1 MISTYAANKL
11 GAHLN
16 SLKIFVNVNI
26 NKLYSET
33 KEDWAEKY
41 LATYLILLRNAAGK
55 RAEARERIKKNYENI
70 DEAMKI
76 YRKYNRIIDYLF
88 DRLDRERKW
97 REYGSA

>member
-1 MISTYAANKL
+1 MISTYADNKFR
-11 GAHLN
+11 AHLN
-16 SLKIFVNVNI
+16 SLIIFVNFNM

-41 LATYLILLRNAAGK
+41 LETYLLLLRNAAGK
-55 RAEARERIKKNYENI
+55 RAEARERIKKN
-70 DEAMKI
+70 DDDMDAVMKTF
-76 YRKYNRIIDYLF
+76 RKYNRIIDYLF

>member
-1 MISTYAANKL
+1 
-11 GAHLN
+11 
-16 SLKIFVNVNI
+16 V

-41 LATYLILLRNAAGK
+41 LETYLSLLRNAAGK
-55 RAEARERIKKNYENI
+55 RDEARKRILADDEDI
-70 DEAMKI
+70 DTAMKV

-88 DRLDRERKW
+88 DRLDRERGW

>member
-1 MISTYAANKL
+1 M
-11 GAHLN
+11 
-16 SLKIFVNVNI
+16 

-41 LATYLILLRNAAGK
+41 LETYLLLLRNAAGK
-55 RAEARERIKKNYENI
+55 RAEARERIKKN
-70 DEAMKI
+70 DDDMDAAMKTF
-76 YRKYNRIIDYLF
+76 RKYNRIIDYLF

>member
-1 MISTYAANKL
+1 MISTYDDNKFR
-11 GAHLN
+11 AHLN
-16 SLKIFVNVNI
+16 NQKFFLNLKM

-33 KEDWAEKY
+33 KEVWAEKY
-41 LATYLILLRNAAGK
+41 LEAYLLLLRNAADK
-55 RAEARERIKKNYENI
+55 RAEARERIRKN
-70 DEAMKI
+70 DDDVDAAMKT